1 MYELKRFPFSW
12 TLGWSMSR
20 YNEFSI
26 CKRRYYYV
34 YYGKHDPEV
43 PGETIRFLKDLSSI
57 PLAIGVIVHHVIR
70 VLLDRLKS
78 THAAIDE
85 DRFFEYA
92 ERATREHLE
101 RMTFDEVVY
110 SEMEEVGFDDV
121 YPKVRSCL
129 DNLLRS
135 DRFRWLTEEAV
146 ATSDSWIIEPPG
158 YGETRIDGLK
168 AYVKVDFLFPM
179 EDLIYIMDWKTG
191 KRDLERHRSQLVGYA
206 AWAAYHFGVDP
217 AKVHPIVAYLDPEY
231 EEIPQE
237 LNEFDIE
244 DFSRRV
250 KDETDAMYA
259 YCTDI
264 ESNIPRE
271 KVDFPK
277 VDNLKISAHCSFRG
291 ICFPEQYPLAPD
303 LGRGS
308 PG

>member
-12 TLGWSMSR
+12 ILGWSMSR

-26 CKRRYYYV
+26 CKRRYYYT
-34 YYGKHDPEV
+34 YYGKHDPEI
-43 PGETIRFLKDLSSI
+43 PFDTIRFLKEISSI
-57 PLAIGVIVHHVIR
+57 PLAIGIIVHHVVR

-78 THAAIDE
+78 TQAAIDKA
-85 DRFFEYA
+85 RFFDYA

-101 RMTFDEVVY
+101 QMTFDEVVY
-110 SEMEEVGFDDV
+110 GEMAKVAFEDV

-129 DNLLRS
+129 ENLLNS
-135 DRFRWLTEEAV
+135 DRFRWLTEEAI

-158 YGETRIDGLK
+158 YGETRIDRLK

-179 EDLIYIMDWKTG
+179 DERIYILDWKTG
-191 KRDLERHRSQLVGYA
+191 KQDLERHRSQLVGYA

-217 AKVHPIVAYLDPEY
+217 AGVRPIVAYLDPEY

-250 KDETDAMYA
+250 KDETEEMYA
-259 YCTDI
+259 YCMDV
-264 ESNIPRE
+264 EENIPRE
-271 KVDFPK
+271 KAEFPK
-277 VDNLKISAHCSFRG
+277 IDNQRISAHCSFRG
-291 ICFPEQYPLAPD
+291 LCFPEMFPFAIE
-303 LGRGS
+303 